1 MSTLEIA
8 LGYIDRGWSPVPIP
22 YKQKGPPIKD
32 WQNLALNETTA
43 YNHFNGGPQ
52 NVGVQL
58 GARSHGLTDVDLDC
72 SEALV
77 VASYL
82 LPTTKAMFGRK
93 SKQAGVRHGA

>member
-22 YKQKGPPIKD
+22 YKQKGPLIKD

-72 SEALV
+72 SSSVIPIANH
-77 VASYL
+77 
-82 LPTTKAMFGRK
+82 K
-93 SKQAGVRHGA
+93 SDVWPQEQAGEP